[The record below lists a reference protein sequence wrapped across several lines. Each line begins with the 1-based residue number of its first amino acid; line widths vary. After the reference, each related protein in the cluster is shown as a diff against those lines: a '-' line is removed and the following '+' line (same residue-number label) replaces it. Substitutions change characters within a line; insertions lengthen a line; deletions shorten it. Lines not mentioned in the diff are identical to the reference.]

1 MKTNAIIRIIAWSL
15 VIVVLLGILIVFTF
29 GNLLHRNVRVS
40 ETSVSVPAVE
50 ITPESTVEANACAA
64 EHLNVHN
71 TPNLEET
78 PTSMIQAGEA
88 VQVSRRETV
97 NGIDWA
103 YITAP
108 QTGWVMSEYLT
119 LQDSSVGKGRFLHVS
134 QDPNEISELDI
145 DWVDGTI
152 RIQCADVEE
161 IQISETE
168 VSDEKYTM
176 RMKKSG
182 KKLSIDFCEDK
193 DILDFDFG
201 IHFNETFTKDLTILV
216 PHGWT
221 CDSLDIDAAS
231 AELYCT
237 DLIIDEVDIDGA
249 SGKCTFDNCQV
260 NELDVDTASGDICF
274 NGTLDTLDCDAASA
288 HAELLLENIPG
299 RIDMDSMSGNLG
311 IFLQPSAGF
320 TLNMDSMSGDFITDF
335 AYKETDNNSYVCG
348 DGACKINFSSMSGI
362 VVVNKAEAASAIPDM
377 TTPTTAP

>member
-182 KKLSIDFCEDK
+182 KKLSID
-193 DILDFDFG
+193 
-201 IHFNETFTKDLTILV
+201 
-216 PHGWT
+216 
-221 CDSLDIDAAS
+221 
-231 AELYCT
+231 
-237 DLIIDEVDIDGA
+237 
-249 SGKCTFDNCQV
+249 
-260 NELDVDTASGDICF
+260 
-274 NGTLDTLDCDAASA
+274 
-288 HAELLLENIPG
+288 
-299 RIDMDSMSGNLG
+299 
-311 IFLQPSAGF
+311 
-320 TLNMDSMSGDFITDF
+320 
-335 AYKETDNNSYVCG
+335 
-348 DGACKINFSSMSGI
+348 
-362 VVVNKAEAASAIPDM
+362 
-377 TTPTTAP
+377 